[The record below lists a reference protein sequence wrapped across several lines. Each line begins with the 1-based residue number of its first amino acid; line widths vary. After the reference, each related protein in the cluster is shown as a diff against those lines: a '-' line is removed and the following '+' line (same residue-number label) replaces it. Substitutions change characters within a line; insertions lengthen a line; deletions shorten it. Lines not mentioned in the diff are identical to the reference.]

1 MDIRFSTYNDFLT
14 EYQTYKL
21 DKCSNCEGVRELI
34 DDDVT
39 VVIENRTLHFPE
51 LLVLCCNKC
60 GDKCLPEYSKQ
71 IIDGAYKSMIE
82 QEQFVGVLQ
91 TKVNRKNEKSP
102 AKFTRPKMGITKQ
115 AGEKSHRQPG

>member
-60 GDKCLPEYSKQ
+60 EINVCPNIPNKL
-71 IIDGAYKSMIE
+71 
-82 QEQFVGVLQ
+82 
-91 TKVNRKNEKSP
+91 
-102 AKFTRPKMGITKQ
+102 
-115 AGEKSHRQPG
+115 

>member
-39 VVIENRTLHFPE
+39 VVIENRTLHFQSYLFFVVINVEINVCPNIP
-51 LLVLCCNKC
+51 NK
-60 GDKCLPEYSKQ
+60 L
-71 IIDGAYKSMIE
+71 
-82 QEQFVGVLQ
+82 
-91 TKVNRKNEKSP
+91 
-102 AKFTRPKMGITKQ
+102 
-115 AGEKSHRQPG
+115 